1 MSDQKQKLNM
11 IMALGFGNQIRAR
24 SVQVA
29 AYTFFTTTT
38 PFEARVLAHFP
49 VLLIS
54 FFRPRL
60 FLEATQKAVSR
71 ENV

>member
-1 MSDQKQKLNM
+1 M

-29 AYTFFTTTT
+29 AYTFFTTKT
-38 PFEARVLAHFP
+38 PLEARVFAHFP

-54 FFRPRL
+54 FLRPRL
-60 FLEATQKAVSR
+60 FLETTQKGVSR
-71 ENV
+71 ESV